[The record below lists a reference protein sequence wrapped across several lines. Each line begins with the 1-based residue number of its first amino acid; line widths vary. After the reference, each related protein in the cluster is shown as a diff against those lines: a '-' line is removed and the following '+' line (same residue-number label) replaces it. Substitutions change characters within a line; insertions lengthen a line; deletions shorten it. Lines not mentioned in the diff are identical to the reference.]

1 MQFLFSLLLTYCQC
15 FYFPQVLGKTCP
27 CSQSEMISP
36 ALNNV
41 TLFPAELRQYCNMP
55 KQCIH
60 NTEWHHL
67 AFKTNL
73 QWVELAAPSDAG
85 LIDNDQ

>member
-1 MQFLFSLLLTYCQC
+1 MRFLFSLLLTYFQC
-15 FYFPQVLGKTCP
+15 FYSPQVLGKTCT

-36 ALNNV
+36 ALSNV
-41 TLFPAELRQYCNMP
+41 ILFPAELRQYCNMP

-60 NTEWHHL
+60 NKEWHHL

-73 QWVELAAPSDAG
+73 WWVELAVLNDAG

>member
-15 FYFPQVLGKTCP
+15 FYSPQVLGKTCP

-36 ALNNV
+36 ALSNV
-41 TLFPAELRQYCNMP
+41 ILFPAEFRQYCNMP

-60 NTEWHHL
+60 NKEWHHL

-73 QWVELAAPSDAG
+73 WWVELAVPNDAG
-85 LIDNDQ
+85 LIDNDR